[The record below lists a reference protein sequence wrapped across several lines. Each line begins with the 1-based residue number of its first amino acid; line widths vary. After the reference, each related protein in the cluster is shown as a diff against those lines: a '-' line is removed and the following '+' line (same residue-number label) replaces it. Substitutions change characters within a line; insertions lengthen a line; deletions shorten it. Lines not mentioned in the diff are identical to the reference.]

1 MKKMKKWIT
10 SGENTVHQ
18 VLNGRSNAFLI
29 SKGNTHVLVDTGR
42 TSSWK
47 KLNQKLD
54 SLTDGNGLKAIVL
67 THTHFDHVENAA
79 SLKAKY
85 HAKIIVQK
93 SEAEHLMKGNTP
105 LPQGT
110 NFLTKY
116 LVNSLEMLKWGGRS
130 LFSRYNYRFVD
141 PDVEVDETFCL
152 NEFGIDA
159 SIIHTAG
166 HSPGSLSVVVDDEVA
181 LVGDTVFG
189 VFRGSVFPPFADD
202 VDVLIESWDTLLK
215 TGSKIFLPGHG
226 VERSRKE
233 LQNGYN
239 KYKNLKKD

>member
-1 MKKMKKWIT
+1 MKKWIT

-29 SKGNTHVLVDTGR
+29 SRGNNHVLVDTGR

-67 THTHFDHVENAA
+67 THTHFDHVENASA
-79 SLKAKY
+79 LQEKY
-85 HAKIIVQK
+85 LGKIIVQRN
-93 SEAEHLMKGNTP
+93 EADYLRQGNTP
-105 LPQGT
+105 LPGGT
-110 NFLTKY
+110 NILIKL
-116 LVNSLEMLKWGGRS
+116 LVDAAEKSGVGRR
-130 LFSRYNYRFVD
+130 LARCNYRPVD
-141 PDVEVDETFCL
+141 PDIEVDGTFCL

-159 SIIHTAG
+159 YVIHTPG

-181 LVGDTVFG
+181 LLGDAMFG

-202 VDVLIESWDTLLK
+202 VDVLIESWDKLLK
-215 TGSKIFLPGHG
+215 TASTIFLPGHG
-226 VERSRKE
+226 GERSIKE
-233 LQNGYN
+233 LQNGYD
-239 KYKNLKKD
+239 KYKNLKKN

>member
-1 MKKMKKWIT
+1 MKKWIT
-10 SGENTVHQ
+10 GGENTVHQ

-29 SKGNTHVLVDTGR
+29 SRGNNHVLVDTGR

-79 SLKAKY
+79 ALKEKY
-85 HAKIIVQK
+85 PSKIIVQRN
-93 SEAEHLMKGNTP
+93 EADYLRQGNTP
-105 LPQGT
+105 LPGGT
-110 NFLTKY
+110 NILTKF
-116 LVNSLEMLKWGGRS
+116 LVVVEKSGVGRS
-130 LFSRYNYRFVD
+130 LVRYNYRPAD
-141 PDVEVDETFCL
+141 PDVEVDGTFCL

-159 SIIHTAG
+159 HVIHTPG
-166 HSPGSLSVVVDDEVA
+166 HSPGSLSVVVNDEVA

-202 VDVLIESWDTLLK
+202 TSVLIESWDKLLK
-215 TGSKIFLPGHG
+215 TGAMIFLPGHG

-233 LQNGYN
+233 LQNGYHSLT
-239 KYKNLKKD
+239 LKEGSK

>member
-1 MKKMKKWIT
+1 MKKWIT
-10 SGENTVHQ
+10 NGKNTVHQ

-29 SKGNTHVLVDTGR
+29 SKGNNHVLVDTCR

-79 SLKAKY
+79 ALKEKY
-85 HAKIIVQK
+85 LGKIIVQR
-93 SEAEHLMKGNTP
+93 SEAEHLMNGNTP
-105 LPQGT
+105 PPHGT

-116 LVNSLEMLKWGGRS
+116 LVNSLEMLKWGGKN
-130 LFSRYNYRFVD
+130 LVSRYNYRSVD

-159 SIIHTAG
+159 CIIHTAG

-202 VDVLIESWDTLLK
+202 VGVLIESWDKLLK

-226 VERSRKE
+226 VEKSRKE

-239 KYKNLKKD
+239 KHKNLKKN